1 LAKATKKAKHF
12 VVLGLGS
19 FGGALAARLHQNGCR
34 VTGVDED
41 RDRIDDLKNN
51 LYEAVVADVTERE
64 FLQQLALQDA
74 DAVII
79 SLDENISKS
88 LLATLHAKE
97 LGAKR
102 IIVKGVSV
110 EHGKIL
116 RQMGVERVIFP
127 DEEIAREI
135 GDRMTWPNVLDFL
148 PIDPE
153 YSVVE
158 IAAAESL
165 GGTTLRD
172 ADLRRRF
179 GVWVLGVKD
188 ALSGKLTIFPDA
200 DFRLSEDHI
209 LLVVGTQG
217 GLDQLRELQ

>member
-1 LAKATKKAKHF
+1 MAKNPKKQRHF

-19 FGGALAARLHQNGCR
+19 FGGALAERLHENGCR
-34 VTGVDED
+34 VTGVDEN
-41 RDRIDDLKNN
+41 RERIDDMKEH

-64 FLQQLALQDA
+64 FLEQLALQDA
-74 DAVII
+74 DAVVI
-79 SLDENISKS
+79 SLDQNISKS
-88 LLATLHAKE
+88 LLATLHARE

-116 RQMGVERVIFP
+116 KQMGVERVIFP

-135 GDRMTWPNVLDFL
+135 ADRMTWPNVLDFL

-158 IAAAESL
+158 IAMPDSL
-165 GGTTLRD
+165 AGVTLRD
-172 ADLRRRF
+172 ADLRKRF

-188 ALSGKLTIFPDA
+188 ALSGKLTILPDG
-200 DFRLSEDHI
+200 DFRLSDDQI
-209 LLVVGTQG
+209 LLVVGTQMG
-217 GLDQLRELQ
+217 IDQLRELQ

>member
-1 LAKATKKAKHF
+1 MAKKGKHF

-19 FGGALAARLHQNGCR
+19 FGGALAAKLHDNGCR

-41 RDRIDDLKNN
+41 RERIDDLKNS

-64 FLQQLALQDA
+64 FLEQLALKDA
-74 DAVII
+74 DAVVIA
-79 SLDENISKS
+79 LDQNISKS

-116 RQMGVERVIFP
+116 KQMGVERVIFP
-127 DEEIAREI
+127 DEEIAREVA
-135 GDRMTWPNVLDFL
+135 DRLTWPNVLDFL

-153 YSVVE
+153 YSLVE
-158 IAAAESL
+158 IAVAESCA
-165 GGTTLRD
+165 GQTLRD
-172 ADLRRRF
+172 ADLRKRF

-188 ALSGKLTIFPDA
+188 ALTGKLTIFPDA

-209 LLVVGTQG
+209 LLVVGTQA